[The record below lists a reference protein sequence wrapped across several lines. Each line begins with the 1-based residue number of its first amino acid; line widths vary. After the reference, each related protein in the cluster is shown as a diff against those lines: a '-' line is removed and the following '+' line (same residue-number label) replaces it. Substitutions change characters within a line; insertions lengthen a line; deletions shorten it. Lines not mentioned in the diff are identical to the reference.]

1 MQTNKQTIF
10 IIDDEP
16 AVCDSLQWLFE
27 SIQFQVETY
36 RTSSSFQQNYDPK
49 NAGLLI
55 TDVRLPDISG
65 LELLEKL
72 KQQKIFLPV
81 IVITGYGDIPMAVRA
96 MKLGAKDFLLKPFN
110 EQVLLEKVQKHIN
123 QSVNNESLHL
133 LNKRINSLSKREQQI
148 IKLIIDGKLNKQ
160 IAHELSISIS
170 TVEAHRSNIMNK
182 VQAKNLAQLIKLYLQ
197 AQQDY
202 ESV

>member
-36 RTSSSFQQNYDPK
+36 RTASSFQQNYDPK

-65 LELLEKL
+65 LQLLEKL

-96 MKLGAKDFLLKPFN
+96 MKLGAKDFLLKTFN
-110 EQVLLEKVQKHIN
+110 EQFLLEKVQKHIN
-123 QSVNNESLHL
+123 QSVNNESLHI
-133 LNKRINSLSKREQQI
+133 LNKRINSLSKREI
-148 IKLIIDGKLNKQ
+148 GRAN
-160 IAHELSISIS
+160 
-170 TVEAHRSNIMNK
+170 V
-182 VQAKNLAQLIKLYLQ
+182 
-197 AQQDY
+197 
-202 ESV
+202 

>member
-36 RTSSSFQQNYDPK
+36 RTASSFQQNYDPK

-123 QSVNNESLHL
+123 QSVNNESLHI

-182 VQAKNLAQLIKLYLQ
+182 IQAKNLAQLIKLYLQ

>member
-36 RTSSSFQQNYDPK
+36 RTASSFQESYDPK
-49 NAGLLI
+49 NSGLLI

-72 KQQKIFLPV
+72 RQQKIFLPV

-133 LNKRINSLSKREQQI
+133 INKRINSLSKREQQI
-148 IKLIIDGKLNKQ
+148 IKLIINGKLNKQ
-160 IAHELSISIS
+160 IAHELSISIY
-170 TVEAHRSNIMNK
+170 TVEAHRANIMTK
-182 VQAKNLAQLIKLYLQ
+182 VQAKNLAQLIKSYLQ
-197 AQQDY
+197 AQNDY
-202 ESV
+202 EPV

>member
-10 IIDDEP
+10 IIDDES

-36 RTSSSFQQNYDPK
+36 RTASSFQQNYDPK

-182 VQAKNLAQLIKLYLQ
+182 IQAKNLAQLIKLYLQ

>member
-36 RTSSSFQQNYDPK
+36 RTASSFQESYDPK
-49 NAGLLI
+49 NSGLLI

-72 KQQKIFLPV
+72 RQQKIFLPV

-123 QSVNNESLHL
+123 QSVNNESLL
-133 LNKRINSLSKREQQI
+133 LINKRINSLSKREQQI
-148 IKLIIDGKLNKQ
+148 IKLIINGKLNKQ
-160 IAHELSISIS
+160 IAHELSISIY
-170 TVEAHRSNIMNK
+170 TVEAHRANIMTK
-182 VQAKNLAQLIKLYLQ
+182 VQAKNLAQLIKSYLQ
-197 AQQDY
+197 AQNDY
-202 ESV
+202 EPV

>member
-36 RTSSSFQQNYDPK
+36 RTASSFQQNYDPK

-182 VQAKNLAQLIKLYLQ
+182 IQAKNLAQLIKLYLQ

>member
-36 RTSSSFQQNYDPK
+36 RTASSFQQNYDPK

>member
-36 RTSSSFQQNYDPK
+36 RTASSFQQNYDPK

-133 LNKRINSLSKREQQI
+133 LNKRINSLSKLELQI

>member
-27 SIQFQVETY
+27 SLQFQVEIYNTA
-36 RTSSSFQQNYDPK
+36 SSFQKSYDPQS
-49 NAGLLI
+49 AGLLI

-72 KQQKIFLPV
+72 RQQKIFLPV

-123 QSVNNESLHL
+123 HSINNESLHL

-170 TVEAHRSNIMNK
+170 TVEAHRSNIMAK

-197 AQQDY
+197 AQHDY
-202 ESV
+202 ESA

>member
-36 RTSSSFQQNYDPK
+36 RAASSFQQSYDPK
-49 NAGLLI
+49 KAGLLI

-72 KQQKIFLPV
+72 RLQKIFLPV

-96 MKLGAKDFLLKPFN
+96 MKLGAKDFLLKPVN

-123 QSVNNESLHL
+123 QSINNESLHL

-170 TVEAHRSNIMNK
+170 TVEAHRSNIMAK

-202 ESV
+202 EFV

>member
-16 AVCDSLQWLFE
+16 AICDSLQWLFE
-27 SIQFQVETY
+27 SIQYQVETY
-36 RTSSSFQQNYDPK
+36 RTASSFQKSYDPQH
-49 NAGLLI
+49 AGLLI

-65 LELLEKL
+65 LELLESL
-72 KQQKIFLPV
+72 RQQKIFLPV

-110 EQVLLEKVQKHIN
+110 EQVLLEKVQKHVN
-123 QSVNNESLHL
+123 QSMNSESLHL

-170 TVEAHRSNIMNK
+170 TVEAHRSNIMAK

-197 AQQDY
+197 AQHDY

>member
-1 MQTNKQTIF
+1 MQTNNQTIF
-10 IIDDEP
+10 VIDDEP
-16 AVCDSLQWLFE
+16 EICNALQWLFE

-36 RTSSSFQQNYDPK
+36 KNASSFQEAYDPK
-49 NAGLLI
+49 KSGLI
-55 TDVRLPDISG
+55 IMDVRLPDISG

-72 KQQKIFLPV
+72 RQQKLFLPV
-81 IVITGYGDIPMAVRA
+81 IVITGHGDIPMAVRA
-96 MKLGAKDFLLKPFN
+96 MKLGAKDFMLKPFN
-110 EQVLLEKVQKHIN
+110 EQILLEKVQKHIN
-123 QSVNNESLHL
+123 HSINNESLHL
-133 LNKRINSLSKREQQI
+133 LNNRINSLSKREQQI

-170 TVEAHRSNIMNK
+170 TVEAHRSNIMTK

-202 ESV
+202 EVV